1 MASTGMPA
9 LLQDSLV
16 VIVDTGLAAGPAS
29 QTIVANSSTNMN
41 FRGVAVPPHP

>member
-1 MASTGMPA
+1 MASTGMAA
-9 LLQDSLV
+9 LAQDSLV

-29 QTIVANSSTNMN
+29 QTVVATAAANTD